1 MLVDVI
7 LQIKMDFVDRN
18 VFRNYHEIIL
28 WHVSIKAQQFIA
40 MHIQFG
46 KLFLSIVSSIMK

>member
-18 VFRNYHEIIL
+18 VFHNYHEIIL